1 MTSNHLITAVLTRSN
16 KAGNQYAMLSDAF
29 SHVKHTIIVC
39 YLEGMIL
46 KGMNLG
52 KWDFYYLFPLF
63 IRTAFLCR
71 EQIIY

>member
-1 MTSNHLITAVLTRSN
+1 MTGNHFITAVLTRSN
-16 KAGNQYAMLSDAF
+16 KARNQNAMLPDAL

-52 KWDFYYLFPLF
+52 KWDFYYFFPLF
-63 IRTAFLCR
+63 IRTAFLRR